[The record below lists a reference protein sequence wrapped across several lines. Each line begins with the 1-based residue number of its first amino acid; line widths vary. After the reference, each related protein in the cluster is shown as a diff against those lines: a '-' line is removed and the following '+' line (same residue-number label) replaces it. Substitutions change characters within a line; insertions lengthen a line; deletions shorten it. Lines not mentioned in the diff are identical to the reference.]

1 MPTTTKYFIRFSRHF
16 LSNDLKV
23 VSVLAGS
30 GVTTSKAFL
39 IYTFDGIDSYQLRFT
54 KNITETNY
62 KTHSQVLIGTNKMMI
77 GGVVESSPCLF
88 RL

>member
-30 GVTTSKAFL
+30 GPTTSKAFL
-39 IYTFDGIDSYQLRFT
+39 IYTFDDIDSYQLRFT

-62 KTHSQVLIGTNKMMI
+62 KTHSQVSIGTNKMMI